1 MIRNPNQV
9 LLVPFGSHPDPM
21 GGAPWFAIE
30 DDWVY
35 PAEGHPFGASAIPW
49 FQILSDYLYTS
60 NWHPS
65 GPRAGAWF
73 RSDGELIW
81 VELGNPE
88 WRGTPEIWYRI
99 EKAGASGERTSIFG
113 PRPSHPVQNPPISIT
128 HRNISHEGDTNGFL
142 FDSNAGRVSPVISTE
157 RQIVSLYEELRRLM
171 KDHNLFG
178 SATRIRGRYP
188 PRRVSREFH
197 EICLHLMHS
206 IQQRAPRLEG
216 QVLILDATRTEQL
229 NDRLLRHAL
238 AFSETTLLI
247 TPELRG
253 EIWGT
258 GGDSVDYWIPQ
269 SFITTIGQYWHLVRD
284 GFILPLPQKIQSAGL
299 GENAVYA
306 EVTPMMLRGD
316 ALHYASDTTGDRDLV
331 VATRGRVLLPS
342 LGRMRVN
349 SILKMRDAEHA
360 AFKRFHA
367 ALRSLIRSEGLQGDL
382 DSLITAVRHTD
393 EMVNELNDRIKSHR
407 PVGMGAALAVGAGI
421 AALSQPI
428 DSKWIAAVL
437 TGIGITG
444 LRFFSDTYQ
453 QLTTLSRDPFFFPWL
468 LAHPRAL
475 RPA

>member
-1 MIRNPNQV
+1 M
-9 LLVPFGSHPDPM
+9 S
-21 GGAPWFAIE
+21 GAPWFAIE

-35 PAEGHPFGASAIPW
+35 PADGHPSGANTIPW
-49 FQILSDYLYTS
+49 FQILSGYFYTTM
-60 NWHPS
+60 WHPS
-65 GPRAGAWF
+65 GLQTGAWF
-73 RSDGELIW
+73 RSDGELTW
-81 VELGNPE
+81 VEPGNPE
-88 WRGTPEIWYRI
+88 WHGTPEVWYRI
-99 EKAGASGERTSIFG
+99 EKAGAPGGRTGIFA

-128 HRNISHEGDTNGFL
+128 HRSISHEDGMNGFL
-142 FDSNAGRVSPVISTE
+142 FDSNAGRASPEISTE

-171 KDHNLFG
+171 NDHKLFG

-197 EICLHLMHS
+197 ETCLQLVHS

-258 GGDSVDYWIPQ
+258 AGEYIDYWIPQ

-284 GFILPLPQKIQSAGL
+284 GFILPLPQKIESAGL
-299 GENAVYA
+299 GENVVYA
-306 EVTPMMLRGD
+306 EVAPTMLRDD
-316 ALHYASDTTGDRDLV
+316 ALHYTSDAAGDRDLV
-331 VATRGRVLLPS
+331 VATRGRVLLPA

-349 SILKMRDAEHA
+349 SILKMRDAEHTS
-360 AFKRFHA
+360 FKRFHA
-367 ALRSLIRSEGLQGDL
+367 ALRSLIRSEGLHGDS

-407 PVGMGAALAVGAGI
+407 PAGAGAGLAVAAGI

-444 LRFFSDTYQ
+444 LRFFSDTAQ
-453 QLTTLSRDPFFFPWL
+453 QLTTLSRDPFYFPWL